1 MGASMTQLSFIDG
14 KSPQAVRE
22 AAIQYRG
29 ALPAGE
35 RPANRIFAYGAGALS
50 TPELLSIILGGNAT
64 AALVDA
70 ERLLQV
76 FDGLPGLILATK
88 AEIEAEPGMGP
99 AKVAAIKAAFELG
112 RRLLVAA
119 PHERHTVRSPA
130 DAANLLMAE
139 MSLLEQEHLKTILLD
154 TRNHVLAVETV
165 YIGSV
170 NCAQVRVAEVFRMA
184 LRKNAVA
191 MIVAHNHP
199 TGDPSASP
207 EDVQMT
213 RLIVEAGALLGI
225 DILDHVIIGRQR
237 FVSMKERGLGF
248 K

>member
-1 MGASMTQLSFIDG
+1 MAQLSFIDT

-29 ALPAGE
+29 ALPEAE
-35 RPANRIFAYGAGALS
+35 RPANRILYYGAGALS

-88 AEIEAEPGMGP
+88 TEIESEPGIGP
-99 AKVAAIKAAFELG
+99 ARVAAIKAAFELG
-112 RRLLVAA
+112 RRLLVTA
-119 PHERHTVRSPA
+119 PPERNVVRSPA
-130 DAANLLMAE
+130 DAANMLMAE

-154 TRNHVLAVETV
+154 IRNHVLSVETV

-170 NCAQVRVAEVFRMA
+170 NYAQVRVADVFKMA

-191 MIVAHNHP
+191 MILAHNHP
-199 TGDPSASP
+199 RVTP
-207 EDVQMT
+207 
-213 RLIVEAGALLGI
+213 
-225 DILDHVIIGRQR
+225 RQAR
-237 FVSMKERGLGF
+237 MMCR
-248 K
+248 